1 MPKSAAV
8 IGLISAAVSAV
19 GSLASG
25 MMSKGGGGKGDG
37 GGGGQMMTQQTPQTD
52 PAAEA
57 AKRRAAGTSTD
68 LTGGLDLGD
77 PELKKPKLGG
87 EQDTKPGGAAAGG
100 GLLGG

>member
-19 GSLASG
+19 GSIASG
-25 MMSKGGGGKGDG
+25 MMSKGGGGKGGGGDG
-37 GGGGQMMTQQTPQTD
+37 GGTVVQQQAPQTD

-57 AKRRAAGTSTD
+57 AKRRAAGTSSD

-87 EQDTKPGGAAAGG
+87 EQDTKPAGVAAGG
-100 GLLGG
+100 GLLG